1 MKSYKE
7 FFLQFHGFL
16 VKLVALLCWLAEKFG
31 TCFPEADVGAVVA
44 DQPGQHIHWPEVI
57 MGFCFASALQIAAL
71 WSQLQSNFAPIFD
84 AVSIAI
90 LLSFTSIFVSKY
102 IASKFPRAALVL
114 EQLGVLFAV
123 TGFFIAVTISFPK
136 PLVIATWVV
145 YVTCLFVIIF
155 CNIFY

>member
-7 FFLQFHGFL
+7 FFLQFHDFL
-16 VKLVALLCWLAEKFG
+16 VKFVDLLCWLAEKLG
-31 TCFPEADVGAVVA
+31 TCFPEEDIGAVVA
-44 DQPGQHIHWPEVI
+44 DQSGQHIHWPEVI
-57 MGFCFASALQIAAL
+57 MGFCFASALQMATL

-102 IASKFPRAALVL
+102 IASKFPRTALVL
-114 EQLGVLFAV
+114 EHLGVLFAV
-123 TGFFIAVTISFPK
+123 TGFFVTVTISFPK
-136 PLVIATWVV
+136 PLVVTTWVV